1 VHWHRL
7 LTHSTERVL
16 PVADLST
23 LLDIADLA
31 VARSEGV
38 LSDSDRADLATTA
51 ARLRSRGGYVGD
63 VVVVALAGGTG
74 SGKSS
79 LLNALVSE
87 AVAPVGVIRPTTTRS
102 TAVVPAEAEADF
114 TALVSALN
122 VDSVVRS
129 DALTS
134 TVLVDLPDFDSVEMA
149 HRHIVGR
156 VLPAVDAVLWVF
168 DPEKYAD
175 RIVHDEFLTRLTPYE
190 NQFIFILNQIDRL
203 GTSAGS
209 VQLDLESKLS
219 QDGYRDPEVVQCVA
233 SGDLQLDEV
242 VTSIADRFNTKTTAL
257 AKAALDLRL
266 SANTAWKQAT
276 ERPQEVPDIDPGARA
291 LALATFTWLGIDA
304 YDYWY
309 SIERGRDARHRE

>member
-1 VHWHRL
+1 V
-7 LTHSTERVL
+7 RVGH
-16 PVADLST
+16 VTDLFS
-23 LLDIADLA
+23 LLDLADLA

-38 LSDSDRADLATTA
+38 LDDNDRAALASTA

-63 VVVVALAGGTG
+63 VVVVAFAGGTG

-79 LLNALVSE
+79 LLNALISE
-87 AVAPVGVIRPTTTRS
+87 TVAPVGVVRPTTTRS
-102 TAVVPAEAEADF
+102 TAVVPARTDTDF
-114 TALVSALN
+114 TALISALN
-122 VDSVVRS
+122 VDNVVRS

-156 VLPAVDAVLWVF
+156 VLPAVDAVVWVF

-175 RIVHDEFLTRLTPYE
+175 RIVHDDFLSRLTPYE
-190 NQFIFILNQIDRL
+190 DQFIFILNQVDRL
-203 GTSAGS
+203 GTNAES
-209 VQLDLESKLS
+209 VQQDLESKLS
-219 QDGYRDPEVVQCVA
+219 EDGYRDPEVVQCVA
-233 SGDLQLDEV
+233 SGDLELDDV
-242 VTSIADRFNTKTTAL
+242 VASIADRFSTKTTAL

-266 SANTAWKQAT
+266 GANTAWKQAVDCPET
-276 ERPQEVPDIDPGARA
+276 GPDSDPDARA
-291 LALATFTWLGIDA
+291 LALATFTWLGVDA

>member
-1 VHWHRL
+1 M
-7 LTHSTERVL
+7 S
-16 PVADLST
+16 ST
-23 LLDIADLA
+23 LCILHVTDLFSLLDLADLA
-31 VARSEGV
+31 VARGEGI
-38 LSDSDRADLATTA
+38 LGESDRAQLATTA

-63 VVVVALAGGTG
+63 IVVVAFAGATG

-79 LLNALVSE
+79 VLNALVSE

-102 TAVVPAEAEADF
+102 TAVVPAETDTDF

-122 VDSVVRS
+122 VDSVIRS
-129 DALTS
+129 AVLTS

-149 HRHIVGR
+149 HREIVSR

-190 NQFIFILNQIDRL
+190 DQFIFILNQVDRL

-209 VQLDLESKLS
+209 VRQDLESKLS

-233 SGDLQLDEV
+233 SGDVQLDDV
-242 VTSIADRFNTKTTAL
+242 VASIAARFNTKTTAL

-266 SANTAWKQAT
+266 GANTAWKQAM
-276 ERPQEVPDIDPGARA
+276 ERPEKGPGSDPDSRA
-291 LALATFTWLGIDA
+291 LALATFTWLGVDA

-309 SIERGRDARHRE
+309 SIERGRDAGHRE